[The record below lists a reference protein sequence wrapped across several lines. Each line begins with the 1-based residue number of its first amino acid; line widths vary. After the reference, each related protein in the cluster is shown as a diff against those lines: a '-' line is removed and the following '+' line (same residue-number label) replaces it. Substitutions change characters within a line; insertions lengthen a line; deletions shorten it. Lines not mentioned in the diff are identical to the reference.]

1 MVRWQVRSVGAYR
14 CRMIGVQSLEAAMD
28 VARIVVDAVAS
39 SAAVAA
45 ATCVSAVS

>member
-28 VARIVVDAVAS
+28 VGIVVDAVAS

>member
-28 VARIVVDAVAS
+28 VGIVVDAGAS

>member
-28 VARIVVDAVAS
+28 VGIVVDTVAS